1 MKKYEE
7 PQMELFDLDE
17 IITDMDTQSKDDE
30 TVPGGGGFG
39 PIIG

>member
-7 PQMELFDLDE
+7 PKMELFELDE
-17 IITDMDTQSKDDE
+17 IITDIDTQSMDDE
-30 TVPGGGGFG
+30 TVHSGGGFG

>member
-7 PQMELFDLDE
+7 PKMELFELDE
-17 IITDMDTQSKDDE
+17 IITGIGTQSMDDE
-30 TVPGGGGFG
+30 TVAGGGGFG